1 MRDDNRR
8 RRVVITGLGAVTPI
22 GNGAGGLWAGVLRG
36 VSAVRRV
43 TRFDASV
50 FRSQLAAE
58 IDDFRPEDSL
68 DPRRA
73 KRLDRFSQLAVVGAQ
88 QAVADSGLVLRDAE
102 ATGVY
107 IGSALGGVAFG
118 EEQHATYV
126 QRGLR
131 GVSPQTALAVF
142 GGAGSSN
149 VAIELGLHGP
159 AMGNANSCASGTVAI
174 GEAFRALRD
183 GPDRQLTALLA
194 GGAEAPLA
202 PLSFGAFAIIK
213 AMSVANAEPAS
224 ASRPFDL
231 RRDGFVMGEGA
242 GVLLLED
249 REQALARGARIYAEL
264 LGYGHTNDAHHMTA
278 PLPDGSQ
285 AARAMRLAL
294 ADAGLEPA
302 HVDYVN
308 AHGSATPLNDSTEV
322 LAIRKALGERA
333 EQIPVTAT
341 KGLHGHA
348 LGASGAIEAVIA
360 CLAIQA
366 RYVPGTAN
374 LCEPDPACDLQHLP
388 GGAGRCQ
395 QIGVALSNSF
405 GFGGI
410 NACLVFAHPDRRA

>member
-1 MRDDNRR
+1 MTHERDNAR
-8 RRVVITGLGAVTPI
+8 RRVVVSGLGAVTPI
-22 GNGAGGLWAGVLRG
+22 GTGADGLWAGVLGG
-36 VSAVRRV
+36 VSAVRRL
-43 TRFDASV
+43 TRFDASA

-58 IDDFRPEDSL
+58 IVDFRPEDSL

-73 KRLDRFSQLAVVGAQ
+73 KRLDRFSQLAVVAAQ
-88 QAVADSGLVLRDAE
+88 QAVADSGLELGDPE

-142 GGAGSSN
+142 GGAGASN
-149 VAIELGLHGP
+149 VALELGLRGP

-174 GEAFRALRD
+174 GEAFRTLRD
-183 GPDRQLTALLA
+183 GPDRGLTALLV

-213 AMSVANAEPAS
+213 AMSAANDEPER

-249 REQALARGARIYAEL
+249 RAHALARGARIYAEL

-294 ADAGLEPA
+294 ADAGLEPQNI
-302 HVDYVN
+302 DYVN

-322 LAIRKALGERA
+322 LAIRAALGARD

-341 KGLHGHA
+341 KGLDGHA
-348 LGASGAIEAVIA
+348 LGASGAIVAAIA
-360 CLAIQA
+360 
-366 RYVPGTAN
+366 
-374 LCEPDPACDLQHLP
+374 
-388 GGAGRCQ
+388 
-395 QIGVALSNSF
+395 
-405 GFGGI
+405 
-410 NACLVFAHPDRRA
+410 